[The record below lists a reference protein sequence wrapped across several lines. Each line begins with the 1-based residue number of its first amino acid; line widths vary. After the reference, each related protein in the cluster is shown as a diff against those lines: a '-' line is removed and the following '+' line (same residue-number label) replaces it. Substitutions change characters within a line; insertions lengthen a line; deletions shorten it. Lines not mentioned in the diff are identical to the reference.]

1 MGWQFWVDRGGTF
14 TDIVACSPDGVITT
28 SKLLSEDPE
37 HYQDAAV
44 EGIRR
49 LLMVPD
55 NAPFPS
61 QDIDAIKMGTTVAT
75 NALLE
80 RDGEKTLLAITK
92 GFADVLSIG
101 TQQRPSLFDLNI
113 RRPQALYS
121 GVIEINERLLATGHV
136 EKPLN
141 EPDASNRL
149 KKAFAEGYRAI
160 AIVLL
165 HADRHPQ
172 HESCVAELAKKIGFT
187 QISTSH
193 DVIPLMRVV
202 SRGETTVADAYL
214 SPILSR
220 YVNQIRKS
228 IGNTRL
234 FFMQSNGGLTD
245 AAKFRGKDS
254 VLSGPAGG
262 VVGMAG
268 IAKDSGINKVIGFD
282 MGGTSTDVSH
292 YAGTLERSFE
302 SVVAGVKLRAPMMD
316 IHTVAA
322 GGGSCCVFDGL
333 RLRVGPESAG
343 ANPGPTAYR
352 RGGPLTVTDCNILLG
367 RIQPKYFPNVF
378 GRRANQPLD
387 LSAVQRKFSEMVH
400 TVNSDLGENKS
411 EEMLA
416 QGFLDLA
423 IENMANAIK
432 TISVQKGHDVS
443 AYTLV
448 SFGGAGGQHACRVA
462 DVLGMTQIL
471 VHRYAG
477 VLSAYGMGL
486 GELRALREQTVSKTL
501 NRRNLIQIETIFEE
515 LTAAAT
521 QDLTDQAVPEQKIEV
536 IKQVHVRYDGS
547 DTGLPISFDPPSNI
561 TKTFERI
568 HKDLFGFTQEGKA
581 LVMETASVEAVG
593 GRDIRQPDQML
604 SPISPEATPPQ
615 PIEDVEMWSE
625 SKWIAAPVFDA
636 KMLEPGQCISGPA
649 LIAASDGT
657 IVVEAKWQCHVQHQR
672 DLLLKRSVKQAN
684 RIAIGTHADAIQIE
698 IFNSLFMSIAEQMG
712 AVLQNTAHSVNIK
725 ERLDFSCAVFDATGA
740 LVANAPHMPVHLGS
754 MGESVCAVIEAQKEH
769 LKPQSAF
776 VTNAPYNGGTHLP
789 DITVVMPMFDK
800 TSGKLVFFVAARG
813 HHADIG
819 GLTPGSMPPH
829 SHSIDQEGVLLD
841 ALPLVVGGQFLE
853 QDMRQVL
860 DGGSY
865 PSRNIDQNIA
875 DLRAQQAACIKGAKE
890 LQNVINQYG
899 SDVVKAFTQHVQDNA
914 EEAVRRVLDS
924 LTDGQFVAPMDDGGE
939 IHVSITVNR
948 QNRSAIIDFTGTSP
962 QRPTNY
968 NAPSAICKAA
978 VLYVF
983 RTLVHDDIPMNE
995 GCLKPLKII
1004 IPEGSMLN
1012 PTHPAAVVAGNVETS
1027 QIICDALYAALGHL
1041 AASQGTMN
1049 NLTFGNAEHQYYET
1063 LCGGTGASNDFDGAN
1078 AVHSH
1083 MTNSRLTDPEIM
1095 EWRYPVI
1102 VDSFSIRP
1110 NSGGAGRHKGGNG
1123 AVRKIRFLDSM
1134 SVAIL
1139 SGRRTTSP
1147 FGLHGGGDGLPGE
1160 TLIERA
1166 NGDIEELKY
1175 SDTADVQPGD
1185 RIVVKTPGG
1194 GGYGSKS

>member
-14 TDIVACSPDGVITT
+14 TDIVAYSPDGRIMT
-28 SKLLSEDPE
+28 SKLLSENPE

-49 LLMVPD
+49 LLNIPK

-80 RDGEKTLLAITK
+80 RGGEKTLLAITK
-92 GFADVLSIG
+92 GFADVLTIG
-101 TQQRPSLFDLNI
+101 TQQRPSLFELNI
-113 RRPQALYS
+113 RRPSALYS
-121 GVIEINERLLATGHV
+121 DVIEINERLLATGDV

-141 EPDASNRL
+141 ESDASHKL
-149 KKAFAEGYRAI
+149 KKAFAKGYRSV

-172 HESCVAELAKKIGFT
+172 HESHVAELAKKIGFT

-220 YVNQIRKS
+220 YVNQIRES

-245 AAKFRGKDS
+245 AVKFRGKDS

-268 IAKDSGINKVIGFD
+268 IAKDAGIDKVIGFD

-292 YAGTLERSFE
+292 YAGTFERSFD

-333 RLRVGPESAG
+333 RLRVGPESAS

-352 RGGPLTVTDCNILLG
+352 RDGPLTVTDCNILLG

-378 GRRANQPLD
+378 GKCANQPLD
-387 LSAVQRKFSEMVH
+387 LNAVQRKFSEMAQ
-400 TVNSDLGENKS
+400 TVNSALGEKKS

-443 AYTLV
+443 GYTLV

-462 DVLGMTQIL
+462 DVLGMTQVL
-471 VHRYAG
+471 VHRYAS

-486 GELRALREQTVSKTL
+486 GALRALREQTVSKTL
-501 NRRNLIQIETIFEE
+501 DQANLAQIGIIFEE

-521 QDLTDQAVPEQKIEV
+521 QDLLDQGVPEQQVEV

-547 DTGLPISFDPPSNI
+547 DTGLPVSFDPPSNI
-561 TKTFERI
+561 TKTFERL
-568 HKDLFGFTQEGKA
+568 HEDLFGFIQDGKA
-581 LVMETASVEAVG
+581 LVIETASVEAFSR
-593 GRDIRQPDQML
+593 RDSSRAVQSL
-604 SPISPEATPPQ
+604 SPMSPEAKPPR
-615 PIEDVEMWSE
+615 PIDNIDMWSE
-625 SKWIAAPVFDA
+625 SNWITAPVFDA
-636 KMLEPGQCISGPA
+636 KTLEPGRCISGPA
-649 LIAASDGT
+649 LITASDGT
-657 IVVEAKWQCHVQHQR
+657 IVVEANWQCHVQPQR
-672 DLLLKRSVKQAN
+672 DFLLKRAAKKAA

-725 ERLDFSCAVFDATGA
+725 ERLDFSCAVFDSTGA

-754 MGESVCAVIEAQKEH
+754 MGESVRAVIQAQKGR

-800 TSGKLVFFVAARG
+800 TSGELIFFVAARG

-819 GLTPGSMPPH
+819 GLTPGSMPPN
-829 SHSIDQEGVLLD
+829 SHNILEEGVLLD

-853 QDMRQVL
+853 QEMRQIL
-860 DGGSY
+860 SGGSY
-865 PSRNIDQNIA
+865 PSRNVSQNIA
-875 DLRAQQAACIKGAKE
+875 DLRAQLAACNKGAKE
-890 LQNVINQYG
+890 LQKVVNEYG
-899 SDVVKAFTQHVQDNA
+899 LDVVKAFTQHVQDNA

-924 LTDGQFVAPMDDGGE
+924 LTDGRFTAPMDDGGE
-939 IHVSITVNR
+939 IHVSIAVNR
-948 QNRSAIIDFTGTSP
+948 QDRSAIIDFTGTSP

-983 RTLVHDDIPMNE
+983 RTLVNDDIPMNE
-995 GCLKPLKII
+995 GCLKPLSII

-1012 PTHPAAVVAGNVETS
+1012 PAHPAAVVAGNVETS
-1027 QIICDALYAALGHL
+1027 QIVCDALYAALGRL

-1063 LCGGTGASNDFDGAN
+1063 LCGGTGASADFDGAD

-1083 MTNSRLTDPEIM
+1083 MTNSRLTDPEIL

-1102 VDSFSIRP
+1102 VDSFSIRA
-1110 NSGGAGRHKGGNG
+1110 NSGGAGHHCGGHG

-1147 FGLHGGGDGLPGE
+1147 FGLNGGEDGLCGE
-1160 TLIERA
+1160 TLIERV
-1166 NGDIEELKY
+1166 NGDIEALAY
-1175 SDTADVQPGD
+1175 SDAADVQSGD
-1185 RIVVKTPGG
+1185 RIIVKTPGG
-1194 GGYGSKS
+1194 GGYGSKN